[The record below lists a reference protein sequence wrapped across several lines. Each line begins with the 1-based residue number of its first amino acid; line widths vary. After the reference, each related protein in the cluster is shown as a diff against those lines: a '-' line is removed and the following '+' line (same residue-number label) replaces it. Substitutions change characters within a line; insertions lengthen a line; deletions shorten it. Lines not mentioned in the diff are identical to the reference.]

1 LFQSYT
7 DKVSPSDT
15 DYMQPEDFKEQI
27 RLLTGRPVARL
38 SSKEDAAIDESL
50 KQVLANDSQTIDFSQ
65 FNELLLIVNK
75 DRVSRFF
82 FEQFFGATCT
92 VGEIPTAVKKF
103 QKIAML
109 CFGNFIYAYRTLSKV
124 DNAKE
129 LELHLGD
136 YCRQVSK
143 LLSEFKDRKDPVLN
157 ITDISEERTPLL
169 GYLSSGEI
177 RQEHRIAADLSEKL
191 LPQSGSWEDLL
202 YALETMREKV
212 KDKKKEEAVVNRG
225 IRLVEKFRQNS
236 PNTATPADLQSL
248 IKAEI
253 ASIDERYRTLEETE
267 ADGNRNTDTYLTWDH
282 MDIYF
287 ATSMRNSWEYRD
299 LFDFVSKLMKQPI
312 TTLPKKLESFAVEL
326 AGKSLKEL
334 NVRHFDPTQS
344 YDRNRINKGLVE
356 ALMLKR
362 AACTVYSVQ
371 DTDTLGKDSELAATL
386 AQGKPVIAYAP
397 KVDVDDKTNRLF
409 EQRPGDLKFRLQFVL
424 YADER
429 DLKPE
434 DTSFLLSFLPRLE
447 EFEGRMLWKS
457 VIDVAAMKRFQEE
470 NKEDLRRFC
479 RILAASEERIYNKR
493 EDTLRNVHPL
503 ALQVNLD
510 SGVANGV
517 LVVRDIPTCA
527 DLLLRILT
535 NTMEFDDPEYDPE
548 TDCWLLKES
557 LTKSIFRVVTRNQK
571 LTNCFWNFYRQDDA
585 RKSGQPQS

>member
-1 LFQSYT
+1 
-7 DKVSPSDT
+7 
-15 DYMQPEDFKEQI
+15 MEAEDFKEQI
-27 RLLTGRPVARL
+27 RLLTGRPVAQL
-38 SSKEDAAIDESL
+38 SPKEDAAIDESL
-50 KQVLANDSQTIDFSQ
+50 KQVLANDSQTIDCSQ

-75 DRVSRFF
+75 DRVTKFF

-92 VGEIPTAVKKF
+92 VGEISTGVKKF
-103 QKIAML
+103 QKTAML

-124 DNAKE
+124 DSTKE
-129 LELHLGD
+129 LELHVGD
-136 YCRQVSK
+136 YCRQASK
-143 LLSEFKDRKDPVLN
+143 LLSEFKTRKDPVLN

-177 RQEHRIAADLSEKL
+177 RQEHRIATELSEKL

-202 YALETMREKV
+202 YALGTMLEKV
-212 KDKKKEEAVVNRG
+212 TDQKKEAAVVSRG
-225 IRLVEKFRQNS
+225 IRLVEKFRKHS
-236 PNTATPADLQSL
+236 PNTATPADLQL
-248 IKAEI
+248 RITAEKP
-253 ASIDERYRTLEETE
+253 SIDERYGTLEKTE
-267 ADGNRNTDTYLTWDH
+267 ADGNKNTDTYLTWDH

-299 LFDFVSKLMKQPI
+299 LFDFVSKLMKEPI
-312 TTLPKKLESFAVEL
+312 TTLPKQLESLGNEL
-326 AGKSLKEL
+326 KGKSLKEL

-344 YDRNRINKGLVE
+344 YDKNRINKGLVE

-397 KVDVDDKTNRLF
+397 EVNVEDKTNRLF

-424 YADER
+424 YADDR
-429 DLKPE
+429 DLKSE
-434 DTSFLLSFLPRLE
+434 EVSYLLSFLPRLE
-447 EFEGRMLWKS
+447 EFENQMLWKS
-457 VIDVAAMKRFQEE
+457 VTDEAAKKRFQEQY
-470 NKEDLRRFC
+470 KDDLRKFC
-479 RILAASEERIYNKR
+479 SILAVSEERIYNKR

-503 ALQVNLD
+503 AIQVNLE

-517 LVVRDIPTCA
+517 LVVRKISQCA

-571 LTNCFWNFYRQDDA
+571 LTNCFWNFYRQDGKKEKHYSA
-585 RKSGQPQS
+585 